1 MRCSKARHTQTY
13 WGSSTHLGREQSSSH
28 TACTMRGSNP
38 RRIHQSALLWESWRF
53 LQIKFNPP
61 RPLRQCG
68 NTRHLVKGS
77 EEQLTQGSSILPS
90 RPCPPSD
97 DFPRW
102 NETSASGS
110 GVVGLIQPIAKF
122 GSKQAKWELPTQIVH
137 HEGNKV
143 ETRNHQI
150 MLQAEMPLIVM

>member
-1 MRCSKARHTQTY
+1 M
-13 WGSSTHLGREQSSSH
+13 W
-28 TACTMRGSNP
+28 GSNP

-61 RPLRQCG
+61 QPLRKCG

-90 RPCPPSD
+90 RTSEVCKSAWLVSAATGNSYKFTVGRGTPEPIRSVRLCKTPLRRDGQRTENPLALAVGSVKMTQIRRFAPCPPSD

-110 GVVGLIQPIAKF
+110 GVVGLI
-122 GSKQAKWELPTQIVH
+122 
-137 HEGNKV
+137 
-143 ETRNHQI
+143 
-150 MLQAEMPLIVM
+150 

>member
-1 MRCSKARHTQTY
+1 
-13 WGSSTHLGREQSSSH
+13 
-28 TACTMRGSNP
+28 MRGSNP

-68 NTRHLVKGS
+68 NMRHLVKGS
-77 EEQLTQGSSILPS
+77 DDQLTRSSSILPS
-90 RPCPPSD
+90 RTSEVCKSAWLVSAATGNSYKFTVGRDTPEPIRSERLCKTPLRRDGQRTENPQSLDVGSVKMTQIRRFAPCPPSD

-110 GVVGLIQPIAKF
+110 GVVGLI
-122 GSKQAKWELPTQIVH
+122 
-137 HEGNKV
+137 
-143 ETRNHQI
+143 
-150 MLQAEMPLIVM
+150 